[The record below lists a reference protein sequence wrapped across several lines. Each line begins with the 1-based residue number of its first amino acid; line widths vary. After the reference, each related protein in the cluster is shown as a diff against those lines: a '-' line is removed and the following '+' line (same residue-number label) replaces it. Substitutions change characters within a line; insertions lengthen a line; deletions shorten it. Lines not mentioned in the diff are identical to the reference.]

1 MASFFSTTSGVGVI
15 DTRTRPGTITLPLT
29 SQIPNRYLQI
39 KDLYGAFGRSSLTI
53 STQSGES
60 FDDGTTS
67 KVFTDPFTF
76 FTLYA
81 ASTTKWAQLGGTQTV
96 QQTISSLNVSSITI
110 GTGLGWLQLPPVQ
123 TIALSTN
130 AIIGDS
136 LTVNSTT
143 SYYISAQILYVSSIM
158 GAVVTG
164 GGGTGD
170 VTKANLLST
179 TANLQSAATQFV
191 SSLTINTLTI
201 GSGAGWLQ
209 LPPIQTIYASTT
221 YTQAQS
227 LIVVSSYFGSVS
239 TLNTLDFYGL
249 FGNYNNTVLAEVS
262 TGAGTQE
269 FLVFKGSSSSD
280 RIRFQTTGNFVVE
293 TGVSARLWDDTTIR
307 TLSNATPAFIIN
319 TSSNVGIQTA
329 SPGATLDV
337 AGTGRAVTFS
347 SQQLF
352 VSSFNGDIPI
362 VRSNEISTVRGLGS
376 SGYISSIPA
385 VLGTSTFTAST
396 IATSSLQVNSLTIGT
411 GTGWVNL
418 GPLQT
423 IYISSFQDTTNALY
437 AANAY
442 IGITSTVNALTYNG
456 LFGNYNNTALA
467 EISTGAGTQELL
479 LFKGSSTSD
488 RVRVQTTGTFV
499 IETGVSSRLWNPTI
513 PTQSNATPAFIVNT
527 SSNVGIQTASP
538 GTALD
543 VGGTARAVTV
553 SSQQLFFS
561 SVNGGLPLSVANLTS
576 TTGGLQSNIQGWSQY
591 PTTTDVTFA
600 TGTGVLPADLNSA
613 FQIKANNLL
622 LRDANGGYGYFSMGN
637 SLSMNTSSTAES
649 YSLGFSEI
657 ATGSVSSFVFTRYDG
672 VTTETAPVYMSS
684 IYLGNVGGTVAGQL
698 TTDATATDLF
708 WKGSKLN
715 SQSGGGGGA
724 IDYVSAFTVSTGSLE
739 VSSISSYVIY
749 TYGIVGSALFNVGPD
764 PMAITTIPSGT
775 ITSLDDLTFSVTNST
790 IVNTNTFYVSSS
802 NDITLASPQVITNS
816 VRLSSLTLLDGN
828 TGDPNGLSVSS
839 GTLLYNTTPLTG
851 IYPSNYV
858 CQGRLTA
865 DETITAN
872 TDTVIPFVSDFDPQ
886 GWLANA
892 GTSTARFQPTIAG
905 YYIISYQVW
914 WGTGSGANQD
924 NIQIRKS
931 GNTIAINQNAIPTVT
946 GLSMNAT
953 KLTYLNGST
962 DYIDFSAYSSTSDP
976 TQTIQYGG
984 TTDGPGTFFSASL
997 VTGGGGG
1004 GGGGLGDVTSAN
1016 LISTVAGFEN
1026 SFVTSSIQCS
1036 GTISTHSLVIYGPST
1051 LTVQG
1056 LSYFQNIVSSAS
1068 IVTGVLGVIDS
1079 VTGQPSYIQASNGSL
1094 DLNGGGALIDQ
1105 PILNSTI
1112 QGLGTLGYISSGG
1125 GGGGGPYPSPFE
1137 IGTNASGSYLGF
1149 YGTDGTYTQS
1159 VVAEADLGGGNQELV
1174 LFRGSNAS
1182 DRMRFQTTGPML
1194 FETGVSSRV
1203 WPSAPSNATPA
1214 MVIDIASNVGIQTAS
1229 PTTALDV
1236 AGTGRFL
1243 TMSSFQVQASS
1254 IVTNIFTTN
1263 IFAVGIQ
1270 TL

>member
-1 MASFFSTTSGVGVI
+1 MSFFSTATGVAVV

-53 STQSGES
+53 STQTGES

-67 KVFTDPFTF
+67 KIFNDPFTF

-81 ASTTKWAQLGGTQTV
+81 ASTTKWAQLGGTQTI
-96 QQTISSLNVSSITI
+96 QQTVSSLNVSSITI

-130 AIIGDS
+130 TIIGDS

-191 SSLTINTLTI
+191 SSLTINALTI

-227 LIVVSSYFGSVS
+227 LTVVSSYFGSVS

-352 VSSFNGDIPI
+352 FSSVNGSLPLGINNI
-362 VRSNEISTVRGLGS
+362 TSTVRGLGS

-467 EISTGAGTQELL
+467 EISTGAGIQELL

-543 VGGTARAVTV
+543 VGGTSRAVTL

-561 SVNGGLPLSVANLTS
+561 SVNGGVPLSLANLTS
-576 TTGGLQSNIQGWSQY
+576 TTRGLQSNIQGWSQY

-622 LRDANGGYGYFSMGN
+622 LRDANGGYGYFSMGA
-637 SLSMNTSSTAES
+637 SLTMNTSTTAET
-649 YSLGFSEI
+649 YSLGFGEL
-657 ATGSVSSFVFTRYDG
+657 ATGSISSFVFTRYDG
-672 VTTETAPVYMSS
+672 VTTTSAPVYISS
-684 IYLGNVGGTVAGQL
+684 LYLGNIGGTVAGQL
-698 TTDATATDLF
+698 TTDISATDLF
-708 WKGSKLN
+708 WNGSKLN
-715 SQSGGGGGA
+715 NQGGGGA
-724 IDYVSAFTVSTGSLE
+724 IDYVSAFTVSTSYLQ
-739 VSSISSYVIY
+739 VSSISSYYIESYGVIG
-749 TYGIVGSALFNVGPD
+749 TAFFNVGPD
-764 PMAITTIPSGT
+764 NMF
-775 ITSLDDLTFSVTNST
+775 ITSLTDATINANST
-790 IVNTNTFYVSSS
+790 IINTNAFHLTSS
-802 NDITLASPQVITNS
+802 NDARFVITSNAIFDAEQATFS
-816 VRLSSLTLLDGN
+816 NIYCYNTISTYSMAVYGPQTLTVNGVANLTQVNLSSI
-828 TGDPNGLSVSS
+828 NGKAFS
-839 GTLLYNTTPLTG
+839 GT
-851 IYPSNYV
+851 YV
-858 CQGRLTA
+858 CVGKLSA
-865 DETITAN
+865 DEIIPAN
-872 TDTVIPFVSDFDPQ
+872 TDTVIPFLVDIDPN
-886 GWLANA
+886 GWIQNA
-892 GTSTARFQPTIAG
+892 GTNTARFQPTLDG
-905 YYIISYQVW
+905 YYNITFQVW
-914 WGTGSGANQD
+914 WEQAIGSGQD
-924 NIQIRKS
+924 NIQIKRNGNALTIAQS
-931 GNTIAINQNAIPTVT
+931 EIPANTGNTQITSRVI
-946 GLSMNAT
+946 S
-953 KLTYLNGST
+953 LNGTS
-962 DYIDFSAYSSTSDP
+962 DYIEFSAYTDASGGQRVKYGDTSDS
-976 TQTIQYGG
+976 
-984 TTDGPGTFFSASL
+984 PGTFFSA
-997 VTGGGGG
+997 
-1004 GGGGLGDVTSAN
+1004 
-1016 LISTVAGFEN
+1016 F
-1026 SFVTSSIQCS
+1026 
-1036 GTISTHSLVIYGPST
+1036 
-1051 LTVQG
+1051 
-1056 LSYFQNIVSSAS
+1056 
-1068 IVTGVLGVIDS
+1068 
-1079 VTGQPSYIQASNGSL
+1079 YIH
-1094 DLNGGGALIDQ
+1094 
-1105 PILNSTI
+1105 
-1112 QGLGTLGYISSGG
+1112 
-1125 GGGGGPYPSPFE
+1125 
-1137 IGTNASGSYLGF
+1137 
-1149 YGTDGTYTQS
+1149 
-1159 VVAEADLGGGNQELV
+1159 
-1174 LFRGSNAS
+1174 
-1182 DRMRFQTTGPML
+1182 
-1194 FETGVSSRV
+1194 
-1203 WPSAPSNATPA
+1203 
-1214 MVIDIASNVGIQTAS
+1214 
-1229 PTTALDV
+1229 
-1236 AGTGRFL
+1236 
-1243 TMSSFQVQASS
+1243 
-1254 IVTNIFTTN
+1254 
-1263 IFAVGIQ
+1263 
-1270 TL
+1270 